1 MLKHQIIELELRK
14 RLAAPGRFEWLKGVA
29 DETLALLRD
38 LLASDDE
45 KERAELGRRVDALRS
60 KLEGDDEAR
69 ALAEQVLLHCR
80 EAVNRA
86 MQQRVDQRRELATL
100 VTLVHDAMK
109 SVGEEVS
116 AFETTVGDSTARFEQ
131 IGMLNDPRQIK
142 ARLIDEIKTL
152 REVAAERRQAWET
165 NEKIFAERIEIL
177 ERQLMFTKKEA
188 AVDPLTGIANRRTFD
203 QLLADWMRRPGM
215 QFVLAFIDVDD
226 FKSINDTHGHAVGDQ
241 VLMAIAN
248 RLAESFRSDDV
259 VARIGGDEFA
269 IMVSHL
275 TLRQAEGRFG
285 KLVSGL
291 FPAPGD
297 GSLPCLPKVT
307 CGLAEFSAGDTTASL
322 CVRADQAMY
331 AAKRLGKN
339 RVVAK
344 EQAFV
349 RDLLRRQV

>member
-1 MLKHQIIELELRK
+1 
-14 RLAAPGRFEWLKGVA
+14 
-29 DETLALLRD
+29 
-38 LLASDDE
+38 
-45 KERAELGRRVDALRS
+45 
-60 KLEGDDEAR
+60 
-69 ALAEQVLLHCR
+69 
-80 EAVNRA
+80 
-86 MQQRVDQRRELATL
+86 MQQRIDQRRELATL
-100 VTLVHDAMK
+100 VSLVHDAMR

-116 AFETTVGDSTARFEQ
+116 AFESTVGDSAARFEE
-131 IGMLNDPRQIK
+131 ITMLNDPRQIK
-142 ARLIDEIKTL
+142 ARLIDEVKAL
-152 REVAAERRQAWET
+152 RVVAAERRNAWAT
-165 NEKIFAERIEIL
+165 NEKVFSERIEVL

-203 QLLADWMRRPGM
+203 QLLADWMRKPGM

-226 FKSINDTHGHAVGDQ
+226 FKSINDTYGHAVGDQ
-241 VLMAIAN
+241 VLTAIAT

-285 KLVSGL
+285 KLVNGL
-291 FPAPGD
+291 FSAPGD
-297 GSLPCLPKVT
+297 GTLPCVPKVT
-307 CGLAEFSAGDTTASL
+307 CGLAEFSAGDTAASL

-344 EQAFV
+344 EQAYV
-349 RDLLRRQV
+349 RDLLRRTP

>member
-1 MLKHQIIELELRK
+1 MLKHQIIELELRR
-14 RLAAPGRFEWLKGVA
+14 RLAAPGRLEWLKGIA
-29 DETLALLRD
+29 EETLGLLRD
-38 LLASDDE
+38 LLSSDDE
-45 KERAELGRRVDALRS
+45 KERAELGHRLDTLRS
-60 KLEGDDEAR
+60 KLDGDEEAR
-69 ALAEQVLLHCR
+69 KIAEQVLVQCR
-80 EAVNRA
+80 EAVNKA
-86 MQQRVDQRRELATL
+86 MQQRIDQRRELATL

-116 AFETTVGDSTARFEQ
+116 AFESTVGDSTARFEE

-142 ARLIDEIKTL
+142 ARLIDEIKLL
-152 REVAAERRQAWET
+152 REVAVERRQSWET
-165 NEKIFAERIEIL
+165 NQKIFAERVEIL

-203 QLLADWMRRPGM
+203 QLLADWMRKPGV
-215 QFVLAFIDVDD
+215 QFVLAFVDVDD

-241 VLMAIAN
+241 VLIAIAN
-248 RLAESFRSDDV
+248 RLAESFRSEDV

-275 TLRQAEGRFG
+275 SLRQAEGRFG
-285 KLVSGL
+285 KLVRGL
-291 FPAPGD
+291 FPEPGD
-297 GSLPCLPKVT
+297 GTLPCVPKVT
-307 CGLAEFSAGDTTASL
+307 CGLAEFSAGDTAASL